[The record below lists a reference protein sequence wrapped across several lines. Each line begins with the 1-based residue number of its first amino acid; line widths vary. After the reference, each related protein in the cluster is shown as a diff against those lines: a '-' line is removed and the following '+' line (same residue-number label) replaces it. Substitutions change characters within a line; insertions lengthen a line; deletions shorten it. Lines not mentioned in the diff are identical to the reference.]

1 MSVTPQGPHSLLLSS
16 WVDRAMQHIEDNMPT
31 TLENPEFLRLNEAFV
46 RACVT
51 NLAQRFIGEGAYTFV
66 SLSPH
71 ELAKFHAGI
80 NRDVMTLRE
89 RRKASRQ

>member
-31 TLENPEFLRLNEAFV
+31 KLENPEFFCLNEAFV

-80 NRDVMTLRE
+80 NKDIMTLQE
-89 RRKASRQ
+89 RRQ